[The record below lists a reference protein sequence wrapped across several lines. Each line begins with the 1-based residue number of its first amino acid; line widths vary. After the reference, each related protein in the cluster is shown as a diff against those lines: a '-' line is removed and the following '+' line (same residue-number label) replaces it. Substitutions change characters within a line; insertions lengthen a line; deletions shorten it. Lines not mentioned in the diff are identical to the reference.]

1 MDKRIDEAQARSA
14 FEAALN
20 SYRQD
25 FDTFFLLKLYGM
37 SVTYADQACAV
48 SMTVRD
54 FMFNPQGSLHGGVSA
69 TLLDISMGHLLR
81 HEVGAGATLAMNIQ
95 YTRAIREGQVIAT
108 SRFTSKGR
116 QICFLQS
123 ELRGAD
129 GKLLASATSTWKVL

>member
-1 MDKRIDEAQARSA
+1 MDKPIDEAQARDA
-14 FEAALN
+14 FEAALR
-20 SYRQD
+20 SYHQD

-37 SVTYADQACAV
+37 HVTYADQTCTVA
-48 SMTVRD
+48 MTVRD

-81 HEVGAGATLAMNIQ
+81 REVGAGATLAMNIQ
-95 YTRAIREGQVIAT
+95 YTRAVREGQITAT
-108 SRFTSKGR
+108 SRFSSKGR

-123 ELRGAD
+123 DVRDAD